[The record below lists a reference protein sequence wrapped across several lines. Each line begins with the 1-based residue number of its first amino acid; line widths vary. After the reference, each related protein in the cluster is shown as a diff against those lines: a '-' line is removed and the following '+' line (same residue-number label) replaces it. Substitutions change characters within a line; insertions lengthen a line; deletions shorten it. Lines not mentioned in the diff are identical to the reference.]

1 MEAGNGPWGCFRQV
15 GIARAPG
22 GIPQGCLPCRDQT
35 RKVGQMKRFLKDRIV
50 LLLFFLSALFVLLV
64 SVYADVVMDRAV
76 QALEHAAHNHLAATV
91 QAAAAYIPAEDLL
104 RYKTMED
111 IMLPGKEA
119 AETPDMDAMRPEY
132 REIKARLALFAE
144 KYNVLYV
151 YYWREYGDGR
161 LCFIVDNDSDPETMV
176 TPASVID
183 PEPLTDGALAGRV
196 TVTNLG
202 EYSPDWGGLLSAT
215 APMYDS
221 EGNFIC
227 AAGVDISDEII
238 MTQRNDTDLLIV
250 IQIIALVASAISG
263 SVTLRMYRK
272 KAVQSESANLAKS
285 QFLSTM
291 SHEMRTPLNAIIG
304 MTSLARSSTEIQRK
318 DYCLEKIETASGNLL
333 AVINDVLDMS
343 KIEANKF
350 EIDSAEFSFEKAVQK
365 AVNVITSRVQ
375 EKRQQFSVRLAKD
388 IPRLLLGDEPRLIQV
403 ITNLLSNAVKFT
415 PDGGTISLEASLQKE
430 TEEDCLVRVSVAD
443 TGVGIAPQ
451 QMARLFTSFQ
461 QADSSISRKFGGT
474 GLGLAIS
481 KRIVEMMG
489 GQIQVSSR
497 PGEGST
503 FSFVFRAKR
512 LSRQEEKVSAEN
524 ASGGLPSGTY
534 SFPGYRVLL
543 AEDIDINR
551 EIVVALL
558 EPTEIEIDCAENGS
572 AAVAMFLASP
582 DSYDIIFMDI
592 HMPEMDGYEA
602 TRRIRAMGIAHAKTI
617 PIIAMTANVFK
628 QDVEKCLAAGMNDH
642 IGKPLD
648 FDEVLTKL
656 QRYLPAK

>member
-1 MEAGNGPWGCFRQV
+1 MR
-15 GIARAPG
+15 
-22 GIPQGCLPCRDQT
+22 
-35 RKVGQMKRFLKDRIV
+35 RFVKSHIV
-50 LLLFFLSALFVLLV
+50 LVLFFLSALFVLLV
-64 SVYADVVMDRAV
+64 SAYADVVRSRSV
-76 QALEHAAHNHLAATV
+76 RVLEQAAHNHLSAAV
-91 QAAAAYIPAEDLL
+91 QAAAAYVPVEELM
-104 RYKTMED
+104 RYKTMGD
-111 IMLPGKEA
+111 IMLPDALHPEGDAALDEEA
-119 AETPDMDAMRPEY
+119 APIDAGAMRPEY
-132 REIKARLALFAE
+132 RELKARLALFAE

-161 LCFIVDNDSDPETMV
+161 LCFIVDNDSDPEAMV
-176 TPASVID
+176 TPAQIID
-183 PEPLTDGALAGRV
+183 PEPLTDGALAGKV

-221 EGNFIC
+221 AGNLVC

-238 MTQRNDTDLLIV
+238 ISQRNDTNLLIA
-250 IQIIALVASAISG
+250 IQIAALIASLVSG
-263 SVTLRMYRK
+263 SITLLMYRK

-304 MTSLARSSTEIQRK
+304 MTTLARSSAEIERK
-318 DYCLEKIETASGNLL
+318 NYCLDKIENASGNLL
-333 AVINDVLDMS
+333 AVINDVLDIS

-350 EIDSAEFSFEKAVQK
+350 EIDSAEFGFERAVQK

-375 EKRQQFSVRLAKD
+375 EKRQRFSVRLAKD
-388 IPRLLLGDEPRLIQV
+388 IPRLLIGDEQRLIQV
-403 ITNLLSNAVKFT
+403 MTNLLSNAVKFT
-415 PDGGTISLEASLQKE
+415 PNGGSITLDASLQKE
-430 TEEDCLVRVSVAD
+430 DGEDCLVRVSVSD
-443 TGVGIAPQ
+443 TGVGITAQ
-451 QMARLFTSFQ
+451 QMPRLFTSFQ

-481 KRIVEMMG
+481 KRIVELMG
-489 GQIQVSSR
+489 GQFHVSSR

-503 FSFVFRAKR
+503 FSFFFRAKR
-512 LSRQEEKVSAEN
+512 VSPQGEDALGEN
-524 ASGGLPSGTY
+524 ASGGLAPETF

-551 EIVVALL
+551 EIVLALL
-558 EPTEIEIDCAENGS
+558 GPTEIEIDCAENGF
-572 AAVAMFLASP
+572 AALTMFRAAP

-602 TRRIRAMGIAHAKTI
+602 TRLIRGMEIPRAKTI

-648 FDEVLTKL
+648 FGEVLAKL
-656 QRYLPAK
+656 QKYLMLKPIRF